1 MTDQKPAPDLTA
13 GQWCMALTPE
23 QQRVLR
29 EHGTEPPRSSPL
41 DKEYRT
47 GLYRCVGCG
56 TPLFESTT
64 KFSSGS
70 GWPSF
75 FAPLPGALATT
86 VDRSHGM
93 TRTEVHCAHCAG
105 HLGHVFPDGP
115 QPTGLRYCINGV
127 ALHFE
132 PLERPAAHGAKK

>member
-1 MTDQKPAPDLTA
+1 MNEHAPVPDLTS
-13 GQWCMALTPE
+13 GEFCVALTPE

-47 GLYRCVGCG
+47 GVYSCVGCG
-56 TPLFESTT
+56 TKLFESTT
-64 KFSSGS
+64 KFNSGT

-75 FAPLPGALATT
+75 FSPLPGALGTT
-86 VDRSHGM
+86 TDTSYGM
-93 TRTEVHCAHCAG
+93 TRTEVHCAKCQG

-115 QPTGLRYCINGV
+115 KPTGLRYCINGV
-127 ALHFE
+127 VLKFE
-132 PLERPAAHGAKK
+132 PTA

>member
-1 MTDQKPAPDLTA
+1 MTSQKPAPDLTE
-13 GQWCMALTPE
+13 GQWCMTLTPE

-29 EHGTEPPRSSPL
+29 ERGTEPPRSSAL

-64 KFSSGS
+64 KFNSGT

-75 FAPLPGALATT
+75 FAPLPGALGTT
-86 VDRSHGM
+86 VDSSHGM
-93 TRTEVHCAHCAG
+93 TRTEVHCAKCSG
-105 HLGHVFPDGP
+105 HLGHVFP
-115 QPTGLRYCINGV
+115 
-127 ALHFE
+127 
-132 PLERPAAHGAKK
+132 

>member
-1 MTDQKPAPDLTA
+1 MVSQKSTPDPTA
-13 GQWCMALTPE
+13 GQWCMTLTPD

-41 DKEYRT
+41 DKEYRA

-56 TPLFESTT
+56 SALFESTT
-64 KFSSGS
+64 KFNSGS

-75 FAPLPGALATT
+75 FSPLPGALATT
-86 VDRSHGM
+86 VDHSHGM
-93 TRTEVHCAHCAG
+93 TRTEVHCAQCSG
-105 HLGHVFPDGP
+105 HLGHVFQDGP

-127 ALHFE
+127 VLRFE
-132 PLERPAAHGAKK
+132 PAA